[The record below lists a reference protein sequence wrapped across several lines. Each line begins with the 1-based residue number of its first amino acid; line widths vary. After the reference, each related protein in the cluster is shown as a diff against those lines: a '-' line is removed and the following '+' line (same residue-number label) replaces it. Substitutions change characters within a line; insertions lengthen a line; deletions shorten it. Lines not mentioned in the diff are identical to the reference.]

1 MMSGSKQRAKVIVFG
16 IVLVL
21 VMSLSLAAG
30 VHASSSSQTFQT
42 SLPVEAAQVVD
53 PATDLFTRL
62 YEEVS
67 PSVVAIQVTALGQN
81 NRVLGTAT
89 GSGFVI
95 DTEGHIVTNNHV
107 VDRAGLIAIEF
118 LDGTL
123 AEAQIVGL
131 DPNSDLAVLDVDVP
145 AEQLRPIRFGDSDA
159 LKVGQ
164 TVLAIGS
171 PFGQD
176 WTLTTGII
184 SGLDRVIT
192 GLTSFSIGG
201 VIQTDAAIN
210 PGNSGGPL
218 LNLDGQVIGV
228 NSQILSGS
236 GSNSGVGFAVPS
248 NLVQRVAEEL
258 IADGRV
264 DYSYLGIS
272 GTDLTLY
279 LNQSLNLPDNTRG
292 VIVGEVTNGSPADR
306 AGLQNAQIPSRFNN
320 VTSPRYDIIQA
331 INGAAVRGMDDIVG
345 YLARE
350 TRPGDTITVTI
361 LRNGTDRMDLT
372 MTLTARPS

>member
-1 MMSGSKQRAKVIVFG
+1 MSGSKQRVKVIVFG
-16 IVLVL
+16 IVLV
-21 VMSLSLAAG
+21 VVISLSLAAS
-30 VHASSSSQTFQT
+30 VSASTSSQTFQA
-42 SLPVEAAQVVD
+42 SIADAAAQVVD
-53 PATDLFTRL
+53 PATDLFTQL
-62 YEEVS
+62 YEQVS

-81 NRVLGTAT
+81 GRVLGEAT

-107 VDRAGLIAIEF
+107 VDRAGLIAVEF

-123 AEAQIVGL
+123 AEAEIVGL

-145 AEQLRPIRFGDSDA
+145 AEQLRPISFGDSSA

-176 WTLTTGII
+176 WTLTTGIVSGLNRVI
-184 SGLDRVIT
+184 SGLTD
-192 GLTSFSIGG
+192 FSIGG

-218 LNLDGQVIGV
+218 LNLDGQVVGV
-228 NSQILSGS
+228 NSQILSES

-248 NLVQRVAEEL
+248 NLVQRVAAEL
-258 IADGRV
+258 VADGKV

-279 LNQSLNLPDNTRG
+279 LNQSLDLPDNTRG
-292 VIVGEVTNGSPADR
+292 VIVGEVNNGSPADE
-306 AGLQNAQIPSRFNN
+306 AGLQDARIPSRFNN
-320 VTSPRYDIIQA
+320 ATNLSYDIIQS
-331 INGAAVRGMDDIVG
+331 INGVAVEGMDDIVG
-345 YLARE
+345 YLARQ

-361 LRNGTDRMDLT
+361 LRNGTDRLDLT
-372 MTLTARPS
+372 MTLMARPS